1 LLLARLTARW
11 RELAVRTALGAS
23 RARIAA
29 QLGAE
34 SALLCL
40 GGGALGTLL
49 ATWAA
54 KALLKLQP
62 AGGSGLIEGGVNLR
76 ALLFTLAVSV
86 VVNIAAGLSPLP
98 RGFPVGLVRAP
109 QGNSP
114 GGADAFN
121 A

>member
-76 ALLFTLAVSV
+76 APLFTLAVSV
-86 VVNIAAGLSPLP
+86 VVTIAAGIPPTP
-98 RGFPVGLVRAP
+98 RGFRLDLGGGP
-109 QGNSP
+109 QEKTP
-114 GGADAFN
+114 GAARRLT
-121 A
+121 